1 MTDLPYAAAGETPRS
16 ADLPTSEPPRRLR
29 EWTLNCL
36 VAALGLT
43 LALGLCELL
52 VRLVAPQELVIKR
65 PDVWRPAD
73 TLGWVH
79 WPNVNTT
86 INTGDRTVRFIT
98 DADGFRVGSAG
109 RTDGAKRILLL
120 GDSFMEA
127 LQVNYEQSLAGLL
140 EARLTERLHQPVVVR
155 NTGVGGWDPPQ
166 YLMEARRELGR
177 ERFDLVLVSV
187 YLGNDIV
194 QQRVDWYP
202 PRPPAEVH
210 QWRLPRRLSYG
221 EWVDAVLYPFNDLL
235 QTRSQLYVFIKNR
248 SDVLLRRL
256 GLTAKYFPDDLL
268 RQEAGSPRW
277 AVTAQ
282 ILSDIRDVARAHGA
296 PTLFM
301 LIPAPAQVERDEVE
315 RAVKGFHIDPASVDL
330 TQPDRLLTAAMHPHY
345 LTVWDGLPD
354 FLQAAGAG
362 TRLYGQVSRHLSP
375 EGHELIER
383 AVEPLVLAQLG
394 AATPLRPTP
403 AASAR

>member
-1 MTDLPYAAAGETPRS
+1 MTDVPFPAAGAAR
-16 ADLPTSEPPRRLR
+16 PRRVP
-29 EWTLNCL
+29 EWTLNSL
-36 VAALGLT
+36 VALCGLA
-43 LALGLCELL
+43 LALGLSELL
-52 VRLVAPQELVIKR
+52 VRLVAPQELIIKR

-73 TLGWVH
+73 TLGWFH

-140 EARLTERLHQPVVVR
+140 ETRLSERLHRPVAVR

-202 PRPPAEVH
+202 PRAPAEVH
-210 QWRLPRRLSYG
+210 HWRLPRRLSSG
-221 EWVDAVLYPFNDLL
+221 ELVDAVLYPFNDFLE
-235 QTRSQLYVFIKNR
+235 TRSQLYVFIKSR
-248 SDVLLRRL
+248 SDVLLRQL

-268 RQEAGSPRW
+268 RQEADSPRW
-277 AVTAQ
+277 SVTAQ

-301 LIPAPAQVERDEVE
+301 LIPAPAQVESDEVE
-315 RAVKGFHIDPASVDL
+315 RAIKGFHIDPASVDL
-330 TQPDRLLTAAMHPHY
+330 AQPDRLLTAAMQTHQ

-354 FLQAAGAG
+354 FLQAARAG
-362 TRLYGQVSRHLSP
+362 TRLYGVVSRHLSP
-375 EGHELIER
+375 EGHDVLERGIES
-383 AVEPLVLAQLG
+383 LVLSRLAG
-394 AATPLRPTP
+394 SPGRPGSNAP
-403 AASAR
+403 VAR

>member
-1 MTDLPYAAAGETPRS
+1 MTDLPFPAEAPHS
-16 ADLPTSEPPRRLR
+16 ADLPTRVHPGRLR
-29 EWTLNCL
+29 EWTLNGL
-36 VAALGLT
+36 VAGFGL
-43 LALGLCELL
+43 LVALGLCELL

-65 PDVWRPAD
+65 PDVWQPAD

-98 DADGFRVGSAG
+98 DGDGFRVGSAG
-109 RTDGAKRILLL
+109 RTDGPKKILLL

-140 EARLTERLHQPVVVR
+140 ETRLSERLHQSVAVR

-166 YLMEARRELGR
+166 YLMQARREIGR

-202 PRPPAEVH
+202 PRAPAEVH
-210 QWRLPRRLSYG
+210 DWRLPRRLTSG
-221 EWVDAVLYPFNDLL
+221 ELVDALLYPFNDFLE
-235 QTRSQLYVFIKNR
+235 TRSQLYVFIKNR
-248 SDVLLRRL
+248 SDVLLRQL

-282 ILSDIRDVARAHGA
+282 ILSDIRDVARAHGV
-296 PTLFM
+296 PTLFF
-301 LIPAPAQVERDEVE
+301 LIPAPAQVEPDEVE

-330 TQPDRLLTAAMHPHY
+330 TQPDRLLTAAMQPHH
-345 LTVWDGLPD
+345 LLVWDGLAD
-354 FLQAAGAG
+354 FQLAARAG
-362 TRLYGQVSRHLSP
+362 TRLYGAVSRHLSP
-375 EGHELIER
+375 EGHDLLER
-383 AVEPLVLAQLG
+383 ALEPLVVERLTAG
-394 AATPLRPTP
+394 TRRAGSPGTAAR
-403 AASAR
+403 